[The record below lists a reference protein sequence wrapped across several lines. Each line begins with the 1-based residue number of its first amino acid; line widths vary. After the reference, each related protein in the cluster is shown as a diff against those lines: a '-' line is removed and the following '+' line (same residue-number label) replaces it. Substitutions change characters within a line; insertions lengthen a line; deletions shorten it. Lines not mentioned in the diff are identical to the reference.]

1 MYLFRQFS
9 CGFQDKNAWFFMCGM
24 AQPLQYRQ
32 YKGRCFPGSGRR
44 QSQNITPLKDDGDCL
59 PLNGCWCGIS
69 GSPNGRSDRRFKTKM
84 FEIQKV
90 LPDSIEPSRTLSPV
104 MILEFVSLVAVHS
117 QKFTNLFYFST
128 FKPTNP
134 ERILQALS
142 RKSFHLK
149 ME

>member
-1 MYLFRQFS
+1 
-9 CGFQDKNAWFFMCGM
+9 
-24 AQPLQYRQ
+24 
-32 YKGRCFPGSGRR
+32 
-44 QSQNITPLKDDGDCL
+44 
-59 PLNGCWCGIS
+59 
-69 GSPNGRSDRRFKTKM
+69 M

-117 QKFTNLFYFST
+117 QKFMNLFNFST